1 MTPDE
6 HFDDLVDELVPE
18 GVHAARLFGSRALKL
33 ESKVFAVV
41 HSDEMVFRLGVGTP
55 AHADALALAGAELF
69 DPSGKGRPFKDWVRV
84 PVAHAGTWPPFAH
97 AALAFLRAERA
108 APAGRRKR

>member
-6 HFDDLVDELVPE
+6 QFDDLADDLVPE
-18 GVHAARLFGSRALKL
+18 GVHTAKMFGSRALKH

-41 HSDEMVFRLGVGTP
+41 HSDEMVFRLGAGTP
-55 AHADALALAGAELF
+55 VHAEAMALPGAELF

-84 PVAHAGTWPPFAH
+84 PADHLAHWPPFAR
-97 AALAFLRAERA
+97 AALSFLRAERS
-108 APAGRRKR
+108 GRGA

>member
-6 HFDDLVDELVPE
+6 HFDDIVDELVPE
-18 GVHAARLFGSRALKL
+18 GVHSGRMFGSRALKL

-41 HSDEMVFRLGVGTP
+41 HSDEMVFRLGAGTP
-55 AHADALALAGAELF
+55 THADALALSGAELF

-84 PVAHAGTWPPFAH
+84 PAGHAGHWTSFAH
-97 AALAFLRAERA
+97 AALAFLRRERTL
-108 APAGRRKR
+108 